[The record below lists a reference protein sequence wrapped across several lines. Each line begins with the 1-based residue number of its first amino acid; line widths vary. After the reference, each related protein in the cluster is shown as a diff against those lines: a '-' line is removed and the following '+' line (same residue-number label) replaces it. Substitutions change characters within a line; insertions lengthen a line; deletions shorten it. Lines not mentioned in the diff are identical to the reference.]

1 MAKNMRAGTLDRIL
15 TIERKSTTTD
25 AFGGE
30 VETWAPIA
38 GLEDIPASVE
48 EIPDGEVWR
57 AAEVQATVTT
67 RFVIRW
73 SPAAAGVTPLDR
85 VKYAGKTFD
94 INRTKELQRR
104 KGVELTAAA
113 RAE

>member
-1 MAKNMRAGTLDRIL
+1 MRGGALDRIL
-15 TIERKSTTTD
+15 TIERKTTVLD
-25 AFGGE
+25 DFGGE
-30 VETWAPIA
+30 TETWAPIA

-57 AAEVQATVTT
+57 AAEVSATVTT

-85 VKYAGKTFD
+85 VKYAGRVYD
-94 INRTKELQRR
+94 ISRVKELQRR
-104 KGVELTAAA
+104 RGVELTAAA